1 MALFSQHDGLDSPKK
16 QQQQQQQQ
24 TATNE
29 QLWISQTTTIV
40 RWLPLHGAC
49 LSRKAAADLV
59 KANRVTVNGLVVEEL
74 CHPVA
79 SNDSVMVDETLIPH
93 PPTTQHVHIMMNKA
107 PNTLCGRNN
116 ATQLKGGGSKVDARP
131 TVHDGMHPGVQCMGR
146 LDVDTTGLLLFTS
159 DGLLNHALVHPS
171 FKVPKVYQCM
181 LRDRRTPLTQE
192 AIDTLQNGLIL
203 PNGHLVHGKAWNHET
218 DVGVTFCEITNGY
231 QHQVKHMM
239 AHVKRPLALLHR
251 CSFAGLE
258 LDTSIV
264 QGEWRH
270 LTDDEVKKLYAL
282 ANQQMVAVA
291 NNGSKRIQK
300 IMDPPGASNRVD
312 EQLSVLSS
320 NSSNNNNNNNIEH
333 NSSKR
338 PKMDPPASWEEL

>member
-1 MALFSQHDGLDSPKK
+1 MALFSQHDGLDSPNK
-16 QQQQQQQQ
+16 QQIRQQQ
-24 TATNE
+24 TATTNE

-59 KANRVTVNGLVVEEL
+59 KADRVTVNGLVVKEL
-74 CHPVA
+74 CYPVA
-79 SNDSVMVDETLIPH
+79 SNDAVRVDETLIAH
-93 PPTTQHVHIMMNKA
+93 PSTTHHHVHIMMNKA
-107 PNTLCGRNN
+107 ANTLCGRNN
-116 ATQLKGGGSKVDARP
+116 ATQLKGGGSKVDPRP

-171 FKVPKVYQCM
+171 FKVPKVYQCT
-181 LRDRRTPLTQE
+181 LRDRRTPLSPE
-192 AIDTLQNGLIL
+192 AIDTLQNGIIL
-203 PNGHLVHGKAWNHET
+203 PNGQLVHGKAWNHER
-218 DVGVTFCEITNGY
+218 DVGVAFCEITNGY

-251 CSFAGLE
+251 CSFAGLD

-270 LTDDEVKKLYAL
+270 LTNDEVKKLYAL
-282 ANQQMVAVA
+282 ANHQMAAVA
-291 NNGSKRIQK
+291 HDGSKRVPK
-300 IMDPPGASNRVD
+300 KMDPPGGSNRVD

-320 NSSNNNNNNNIEH
+320 NSSNNNIEH
-333 NSSKR
+333 NRKR
-338 PKMDPPASWEEL
+338 PKMDPPASSEELQ